1 MRNIIPFIF
10 LELDKTVDDTAAS
23 SVGAPTPSAVEE
35 VLACQFSNWP
45 LELSLSE
52 EICILDNREIFEQ
65 NGFRFEYS
73 EDKPL
78 RHHFALTS
86 LPHSGARDGRNA
98 VQFGKDDVCALCAV
112 LGADG
117 HSYSQDGGTGVD
129 GNGMYGNNA
138 VRRYAGLSQDG
149 ENVMTRLPGCR
160 HICQSCLRG
169 SIMIGTALSKKEIEK
184 IVHRLANVEHPWNCP
199 HG

>member
-1 MRNIIPFIF
+1 MASA
-10 LELDKTVDDTAAS
+10 LSTAKT
-23 SVGAPTPSAVEE
+23 
-35 VLACQFSNWP
+35 
-45 LELSLSE
+45 SLF
-52 EICILDNREIFEQ
+52 CHR
-65 NGFRFEYS
+65 
-73 EDKPL
+73 
-78 RHHFALTS
+78 FALTS
-86 LPHSGARDGRNA
+86 LPHSGARDGRKA
-98 VQFGKDDVCALCAV
+98 VQFRKDDVRALCAV

-184 IVHRLANVEHPWNCP
+184 IVHRLANVEHPWNFP
-199 HG
+199 HGRPTLKHINDMLGTEAKD

>member
-10 LELDKTVDDTAAS
+10 LELDKTVDDTAAP

-45 LELSLSE
+45 LELSPSE

-86 LPHSGARDGRNA
+86 LPHSGARDGRKA
-98 VQFGKDDVCALCAV
+98 VQFGKDDVRALCAV

-149 ENVMTRLPGCR
+149 ENVMTRIPKAVA
-160 HICQSCLRG
+160 IF
-169 SIMIGTALSKKEIEK
+169 
-184 IVHRLANVEHPWNCP
+184 ANRACGAVS
-199 HG
+199 